1 MAEAI
6 EYRGEP
12 VPVRVGAR
20 QVVQLPPRA
29 LRVRLKGLL
38 FDTSRTFLLPRALNG
53 VRRLKA
59 LYEQYPGASVLI
71 VGHADAAG
79 AAAYNLTLSR
89 QRAEAVG
96 AFLADRVDDWLA
108 WYRSL
113 EQEKAW
119 GTREDEHM
127 LSALG
132 DADGPFLDGAA
143 DDQRDETTKAAVRR
157 FQEWS
162 NQERGTTLAVDG
174 IAGEHT
180 RRALIAAYMAQ
191 DGTSLPPGTTVA
203 VHGCGELHPEVATA
217 DGVAEE
223 ENRRVEVFLFEGPI
237 EPAPQERCPAPGCAE
252 HAQWV
257 ARAAETIDLRDQL
270 PAPRGRTFTLELTDD
285 VLLPED
291 AELVVH
297 GLPSPLRLR
306 AAEHHDPEAGRYAF
320 AIHDPPPGARCR
332 ATLVSTQATLVLFD
346 RVDLSRYVEEALAAG
361 SPPFLPIDLPDEAF
375 QTREVP
381 TPEEE
386 ALGEQAFVGPFE
398 DLREVEAG
406 ERDFPPQPDRAGAL
420 DEPERIN

>member
-1 MAEAI
+1 MAGTI

-12 VPVRVGAR
+12 VAVQVGAR

-29 LRVRLKGLL
+29 LRARLKGLL

-59 LYEQYPGASVLI
+59 LYDQYPGASVLV

-79 AAAYNLTLSR
+79 SAGYNLTLSR
-89 QRAEAVG
+89 QRAEAVA
-96 AFLADRVDDWLA
+96 AFLADRVEDWLA
-108 WYRSL
+108 WYRSP
-113 EQEKAW
+113 EREKAW

-132 DADGPFLDGAA
+132 DADGPFFDGAA
-143 DDQRDETTKAAVRR
+143 DGRRDEATRAAVRR
-157 FQEWS
+157 FQAWS
-162 NQERGTTLAVDG
+162 NQERGTALALDG

-180 RRALIAAYMAQ
+180 RRALITAYMAQ

-203 VHGCGELHPEVATA
+203 IHGCGEFHPEVATA

-237 EPAPQERCPAPGCAE
+237 EPPPQERCPAPGCAE
-252 HAQWV
+252 RAQWV
-257 ARAAETIDLRDQL
+257 ARAAETVDLRDQL

-285 VLLPED
+285 VLLPDD

-306 AAEHHDPEAGRYAF
+306 AAAHHDPAAGRYAF
-320 AIHDPPPGARCR
+320 PIHDPPPGALCR
-332 ATLVSTQATLVLFD
+332 ATLVSTRATLVLFD
-346 RVDLSRYVEEALAAG
+346 RVDLSRYVEEALAAL
-361 SPPFLPIDLPDEAF
+361 SPPFLPLALPGEAF

-381 TPEEE
+381 PAEEE
-386 ALGEQAFVGPFE
+386 AFGEQAFVGPFE
-398 DLREVEAG
+398 DLHEAEAG
-406 ERDFPPQPDRAGAL
+406 ERDFPPQPGRAGVE